1 MSTYELI
8 AACWVT
14 AGDAP
19 AMEEDDRSPLG
30 VRERIEA
37 AGRAGFKGFGIG
49 YLDLLDAEREVG
61 FPDLKLMLA
70 DNGIKYFEIEFL
82 VNWFTT
88 GEARKISDEIRAN
101 MLRAAEAVGARHI
114 KVGDHTGAKVSVD
127 RLAESFAG
135 LAADAAN
142 AGTRIALEPM
152 PFGAVKTP
160 QEGLEV
166 VQRAGH
172 PAGGLLIDIWHTVRA
187 GVDFATLRDLPAEH
201 LTSIELDDAPLTWE
215 GDLLADTFHG
225 RRLCGDG
232 EFDVAGFVDA
242 IKSTGYQGPWG
253 VEILGKEYRKLPLNE
268 AVDAAYRTTLSFLG
282 QQAA

>member
-1 MSTYELI
+1 LSTYELI

-19 AMEEDDRSPLG
+19 VMQDDERSPHG
-30 VRERIEA
+30 VRERVEA

-49 YLDLLDAEREVG
+49 YLDLLDAERSVG

-70 DNGIKYFEIEFL
+70 DNGIEHFEIEFL
-82 VNWFTT
+82 MNWFTA
-88 GEARKISDEIRAN
+88 GEDRRRSDEIRAN

-114 KVGDHTGAKVSVD
+114 KVGDHTGATVGID
-127 RLAESFAG
+127 QLGENFAG

-152 PFGAVKTP
+152 PFGAIKTP
-160 QEGLEV
+160 QQGLEV

-172 PAGGLLIDIWHTVRA
+172 PAGGLLIDIWHVVRA
-187 GVDFATLRDLPAEH
+187 GVDFATLADLPAEH

-215 GDLLADTFHG
+215 GDLLADTFNG
-225 RRLCGDG
+225 RRLCGEG
-232 EFDVAGFVDA
+232 EFDVAGFIDT

-253 VEILGKEYRKLPLNE
+253 VEILGAEYRKLPLEE
-268 AVDAAYRTTLSFLG
+268 AVNAAYATTLRFLDRP
-282 QQAA
+282 AS

>member
-19 AMEEDDRSPLG
+19 AGAENDRSPLG

-49 YLDLLDAEREVG
+49 HLDLLDAERTVG
-61 FPDLKLMLA
+61 FPDLKRMLA
-70 DNGIKYFEIEFL
+70 DNGIEHFEIEFL
-82 VNWFTT
+82 MNWFTT
-88 GEARKISDEIRAN
+88 GEDRERSDKIRAD

-114 KVGDHTGAKVSVD
+114 KCGDHTGAKISVD

-135 LAADAAN
+135 LAADAAE
-142 AGTRIALEPM
+142 AGTRLALEPM
-152 PFGAVKTP
+152 PFGAIKTP

-172 PAGGLLIDIWHTVRA
+172 PAGGLLIDIWHTQRA
-187 GVDFATLRDLPAEH
+187 GVDFATLADFPAEH
-201 LTSIELDDAPLTWE
+201 LTSIELDDAPATWE
-215 GDLLADTFHG
+215 GDLLADTFNG
-225 RRLCGDG
+225 RRLCGEG

-253 VEILGKEYRKLPLNE
+253 VEILGAEYRKLPLEE
-268 AVDAAYRTTLSFLG
+268 AVNAAYTTTLSFLDRPAG
-282 QQAA
+282 